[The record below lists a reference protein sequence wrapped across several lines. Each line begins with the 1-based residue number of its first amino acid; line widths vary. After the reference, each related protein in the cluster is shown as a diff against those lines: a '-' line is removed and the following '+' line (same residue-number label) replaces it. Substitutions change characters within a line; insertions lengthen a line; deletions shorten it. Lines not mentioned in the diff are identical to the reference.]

1 MAWPFKTGSFRGVP
15 FYVEVGARS
24 GGRALVA
31 HELPQGTGELWED
44 LGPDAELLSFDA
56 YLVTPHVE
64 LAGPFVPTELGG
76 GRRVTAATFYQWRD
90 DLLAA
95 LEKPQPGTLIH
106 PTFGSV
112 WARARRWSIS
122 DSRNEQGFVR
132 LQLEFVRDRELEAAA
147 ASPDRDPNTEAA
159 AGSEAIYRAS
169 GDHLEA
175 DLATESVA
183 ERARLATET
192 ELRNLS
198 RKLRELDRFFAAGQ
212 QAADLARQ
220 ASRIA
225 RDVKALVVA
234 PAELVASIVTAVRD
248 VQRAARDIPN
258 ALAAYESLLQ
268 LVPSIVNSPQE
279 DANTRL
285 VNGLIRGAALAGALR
300 VAVLMPWESYEQ
312 AIGTRD
318 RLLERL
324 AELEPFAADA
334 EFEALAGLR
343 VSLVR
348 LVPPEGEQLPRVS
361 SFTPPASMPAILAA
375 WRLYAD
381 PTRDAEIVARNRVP
395 NPNFLQAGRPLEVLV
410 DAAV

>member
-1 MAWPFKTGSFRGVP
+1 MAWPFKLGSFRGVP
-15 FYVEVGARS
+15 FYVETGARA
-24 GGRALVA
+24 GGRSLVA
-31 HELPQGTGELWED
+31 HELPQGSGEIWED

-64 LAGPFVPTELGG
+64 LAGPFLPTELGG

-90 DLLAA
+90 DLLSA
-95 LEKPQPGTLIH
+95 LEQASAGTLIH
-106 PTFGSV
+106 PTVGSI

-122 DSRNEQGFVR
+122 DSRSEQGFVR

-147 ASPDRDPNTEAA
+147 ASPDRDPNSEAA
-159 AGSEAIYRAS
+159 DGSEAIYRAS
-169 GDHLEA
+169 GDRVGAE
-175 DLATESVA
+175 LATSSVA

-192 ELRNLS
+192 ELRALS
-198 RKLRELDRFFAAGQ
+198 AKLRELQRFTAAGQ
-212 QAADLARQ
+212 RSADLARQ
-220 ASRIA
+220 ASNIL
-225 RDVKALVVA
+225 RDVKALAVA
-234 PAELVASIVTAVRD
+234 PAELVATVVTAVRD
-248 VQRAARDIPN
+248 VQRAALDIPS

-300 VAVLMPWESYEQ
+300 VAVLMPWDSYEQ

-318 RLLERL
+318 RLLARL

-361 SFTPPASMPAILAA
+361 TFTPTGSSSALLVA

-381 PTRDAEIVARNRVP
+381 PSRDAEIVARNGVQ
-395 NPNFLQAGRPLEVLV
+395 NPNFLPAGRPLEVLV
-410 DAAV
+410 DGAV